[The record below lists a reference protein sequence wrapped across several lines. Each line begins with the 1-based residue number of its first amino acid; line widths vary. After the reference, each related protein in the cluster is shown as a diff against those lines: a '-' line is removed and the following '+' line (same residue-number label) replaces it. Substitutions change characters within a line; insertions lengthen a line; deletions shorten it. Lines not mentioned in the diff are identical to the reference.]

1 MAIISEIRE
10 ERVRYGQEDKYID
23 QFSNFGWRC
32 TSKRILNRFGNP
44 LPLGERVSENDLR
57 EKCFYQ
63 LTLKREV
70 DESIIPE
77 LDALQAK
84 YEDNPIL
91 NVSFG
96 KGRIFWS
103 VVLTIVF
110 IALIVGFISSMG
122 TGITTGATVTLAI
135 LAFLSFGGA
144 AALISTGVARV
155 ARLSRKNNEA
165 SEAQDRILKEARLLL
180 RKQGNK

>member
-1 MAIISEIRE
+1 MAVIVETRE

-23 QFSNFGWRC
+23 QFFNFGWRC

-91 NVSFG
+91 DVSFG

-110 IALIVGFISSMG
+110 IALIVGFISSRR
-122 TGITTGATVTLAI
+122 TGITTGGATVLIIVACI
-135 LAFLSFGGA
+135 SFGGA
-144 AALISTGVARV
+144 FALISTGIARV
-155 ARLSRKNNEA
+155 IRLNRRNDEA
-165 SEAQDRILKEARLLL
+165 IEIQDNILTEARTLL
-180 RKQGNK
+180 RKQGEK